1 MAGTIQFVSVISR
14 ESDARKAAHEVL
26 SAAAARIGASGVDL
40 ALLFVSSSF
49 TKDAPSIVREVHR
62 VLKPRALTGCSGEGV
77 IGEGE
82 EIEADCALSLI
93 AAQLPGCAVE
103 TRALSAAEI
112 HDSTARPET
121 LAESVP
127 VSNSTRLLVV
137 LADPFSTPIDR
148 LLESFNRVHGGLP
161 VVGGLASALRAPGGN
176 VLFCGEEIRRDGAVV
191 MALSGPVEI
200 DVIVSQGCR
209 PIGRPYRISDARD
222 NVILGLDRSP
232 PLDELRKLVEDLP
245 SDERE
250 LLRNGIFLGRA
261 IDPDKEVLG
270 RGDFLIRGLI
280 GVDPRSGSVTVGDVL
295 ETGQTVQF
303 HLRDARTA
311 EEDLELLLSP
321 HSLFTPPRG
330 AILFSCN
337 GRGTRLYD
345 HPNGDVSV
353 VRRFFPGLSLAGFF
367 CAGEIGPV
375 GGRNFLHGHTATLA
389 LFRSLAGG

>member
-1 MAGTIQFVSVISR
+1 MAETIQFVSVISR
-14 ESDARKAAHEVL
+14 ETDARKAAQEVL
-26 SAAAARIGASGVDL
+26 SSAAARIGDSGVDL
-40 ALLFVSSSF
+40 AMLFVSSSF
-49 TKDAPSIVREVHR
+49 TKDAPLIAREVHS

-82 EIEADCALSLI
+82 EIESDRALSLI
-93 AAQLPGCAVE
+93 AARLPGCTVE
-103 TRALSAAEI
+103 TCALTAEEI
-112 HDSTARPET
+112 HRSIGRPET
-121 LAESVP
+121 LAENVSV
-127 VSNSTRLLVV
+127 SSSTRLLVV

-148 LLESFNRVHGGLP
+148 VLEAFNRVRRGIP
-161 VVGGLASALRAPGGN
+161 VVGGLASAVRTPGGN

-191 MALSGPVEI
+191 TSVSGPVEI

-222 NVILGLDRSP
+222 NVILGLEHSSP
-232 PLDELRKLVEDLP
+232 LEELKKLVEDLP
-245 SDERE
+245 LQERE
-250 LLRNGIFLGRA
+250 LLRNGIFVGRA
-261 IDPDKEVLG
+261 IDADKEMLG
-270 RGDFLIRGLI
+270 RGDFLIRGVI
-280 GVDPRSGSVTVGDVL
+280 GVDPRSGSITVGDVL
-295 ETGQTVQF
+295 ETGETVQF
-303 HLRDARTA
+303 HLRDAQTA
-311 EEDLELLLSP
+311 EEDPELLLSP

-367 CAGEIGPV
+367 CAGEIGPI

-389 LFRSLAGG
+389 LFRPRPAS